1 MTVDQLLEARNDV
14 RRLQRKQEKI
24 FSDLMKKIPARKQKK
39 FEGLKIQMEDFL
51 FNNIY
56 YSRNETKNFVEKL
69 YDKKILLE
77 IKKNFLV

>member
-24 FSDLMKKIPARKQKK
+24 FSDLLAKIPARKQKK
-39 FEGLKIQMEDFL
+39 FEGLKVQMEDFL

-56 YSRNETKNFVEKL
+56 YSRNETKNFIEKL
-69 YDKKILLE
+69 YVDKK
-77 IKKNFLV
+77 

>member
-24 FSDLMKKIPARKQKK
+24 FSDLMEKIPARKQKK

-56 YSRNETKNFVEKL
+56 YSRNETKDFVEKL
-69 YDKKILLE
+69 YDKEILLE
-77 IKKNFLV
+77 IE

>member
-24 FSDLMKKIPARKQKK
+24 FSDLLAKIPARKQKK
-39 FEGLKIQMEDFL
+39 FEGLKVQMEDFL

-56 YSRNETKNFVEKL
+56 YSRNETKNFIEKL
-69 YDKKILLE
+69 YDKEILLE
-77 IKKNFLV
+77 IE

>member
-56 YSRNETKNFVEKL
+56 YSRNETKDFIEKL
-69 YDKKILLE
+69 YNKEILLE
-77 IKKNFLV
+77 IE

>member
-24 FSDLMKKIPARKQKK
+24 FSDILAKIPARKQKK
-39 FEGLKIQMEDFL
+39 FEGLKVQMEDFL

-56 YSRNETKNFVEKL
+56 YSRNETKDFIEKL
-69 YDKKILLE
+69 YDKEILLE
-77 IKKNFLV
+77 IE